1 MLDGV
6 QGTGNGSEM
15 ALDERTTLAMD
26 GIVIVAVDVFRPTS
40 VMVQATGG
48 EAASNRGQQLMGKV
62 RITTRG
68 MWVDEGRMLAQL
80 HKVRLLQRPA
90 LPPSLP
96 PCLPPSPQGA
106 CFSQLLNDVMQM
118 HQAYMSCHA
127 QCSTSGV
134 VLRQKRLLQAIP
146 FLAPPSSLFHFAS
159 HAEADCLCAQL

>member
-1 MLDGV
+1 M

-48 EAASNRGQQLMGKV
+48 EMASNRSQQLMGKV

-80 HKVRLLQRPA
+80 HKVSMH
-90 LPPSLP
+90 PPP
-96 PCLPPSPQGA
+96 FP
-106 CFSQLLNDVMQM
+106 
-118 HQAYMSCHA
+118 
-127 QCSTSGV
+127 
-134 VLRQKRLLQAIP
+134 P
-146 FLAPPSSLFHFAS
+146 FLWVGPKGLLLELTP
-159 HAEADCLCAQL
+159 